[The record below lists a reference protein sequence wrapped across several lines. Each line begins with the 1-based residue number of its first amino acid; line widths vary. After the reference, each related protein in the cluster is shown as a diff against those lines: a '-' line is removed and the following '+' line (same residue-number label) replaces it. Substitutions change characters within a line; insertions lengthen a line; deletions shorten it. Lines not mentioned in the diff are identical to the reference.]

1 MDKGWSKGMSVASND
16 DDFREGVNPSLR
28 ERVVEEIGRTTDAL
42 EAASANPS
50 DETLDELHQAADRLM
65 RALGR
70 VILEIERQR
79 GQADR

>member
-1 MDKGWSKGMSVASND
+1 VASNNED
-16 DDFREGVNPSLR
+16 DASAGIPPTLR
-28 ERVVEEIGRTTDAL
+28 ERVIEQIGITTDAL

-50 DETLDELHQAADRLM
+50 DETLDELYQAADNLM

-79 GQADR
+79 GQQASDR

>member
-1 MDKGWSKGMSVASND
+1 VASND
-16 DDFREGVNPSLR
+16 EGDAPAGIPPTLR
-28 ERVVEEIGRTTDAL
+28 ERVIEQIGITTDAL

-50 DETLDELHQAADRLM
+50 EETLDELHKAADNLM

-79 GQADR
+79 GQQESDR

>member
-1 MDKGWSKGMSVASND
+1 VASSD
-16 DDFREGVNPSLR
+16 DDFQGGIDPSLR
-28 ERVVEEIGRTTDAL
+28 ERVIDAIGRATDAL

-50 DETLDELHQAADRLM
+50 DDTLDELHQAADNLM

-79 GQADR
+79 GQNTDR

>member
-1 MDKGWSKGMSVASND
+1 VPSNND
-16 DDFREGVNPSLR
+16 DSGGIDPSLR
-28 ERVVEEIGRTTDAL
+28 ERVIEEIGRTTDAL
-42 EAASANPS
+42 DAASANPS
-50 DETLDELHQAADRLM
+50 DETLDELQQAADRLM

>member
-1 MDKGWSKGMSVASND
+1 MASTD
-16 DDFREGVNPSLR
+16 DDSGGIDPSLR
-28 ERVVEEIGRTTDAL
+28 ERVIEAIGRATDAL

-50 DETLDELHQAADRLM
+50 DEALDELHQAADNLM

-79 GQADR
+79 GQNADR